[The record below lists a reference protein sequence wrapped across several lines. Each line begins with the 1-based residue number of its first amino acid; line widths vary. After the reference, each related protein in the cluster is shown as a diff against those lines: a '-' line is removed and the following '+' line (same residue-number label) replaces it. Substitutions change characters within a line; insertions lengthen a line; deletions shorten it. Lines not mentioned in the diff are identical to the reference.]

1 MPQRNP
7 PRPSAWPRRL
17 LIFGACVI
25 LILMIVAFT
34 AMNSQDFTLAFP
46 LMVAIVVMMVF
57 EMVCVAWMNRQG
69 R

>member
-17 LIFGACVI
+17 LIFGGVII

-34 AMNSQDFTLAFP
+34 ALSSQNLALAFP
-46 LMVAIVVMMVF
+46 MMVSIVVMMVF
-57 EMVCVAWMNRQG
+57 EMVCVAWMNRQ
-69 R
+69 RQ